1 MQGAYFLDFGVM
13 DTLVAIGKLLVAL
26 ACGAVIGW
34 EREVH
39 EKAAGLRTHMLVS
52 AGSCLFAIVG
62 LEVQSA
68 FPGDDILRVVQG
80 IIMGMGF
87 LAGGVI
93 FREGASVRGLT
104 TAAGLWVLAAV
115 GLTVGLGSFLLA
127 FAATLLSFITISVLA
142 RVEKK
147 AKAHAAASHQR
158 DDPPPAPEH

>member
-1 MQGAYFLDFGVM
+1 MPKTYLLNFGAL
-13 DTLVAIGKLLVAL
+13 DTLIALGKLLVAL
-26 ACGAVIGW
+26 ACGAIIGW
-34 EREVH
+34 EREIH

-68 FPGDDILRVVQG
+68 FPGDDVLRVVQG

-104 TAAGLWVLAAV
+104 TAAGLWVLAAI
-115 GLTVGLGSFLLA
+115 GLAVGLGSFLLA
-127 FAATLLSFITISVLA
+127 FVATVLSFVTISVLA
-142 RVEKK
+142 KVEKK
-147 AKAHAAASHQR
+147 AKSHSGGS
-158 DDPPPAPEH
+158 